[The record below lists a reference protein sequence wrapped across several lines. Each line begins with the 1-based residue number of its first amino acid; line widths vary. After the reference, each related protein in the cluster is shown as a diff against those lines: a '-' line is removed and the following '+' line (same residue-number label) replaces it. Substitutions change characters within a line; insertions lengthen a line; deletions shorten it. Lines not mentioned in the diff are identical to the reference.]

1 MAWVQGGPVVLAT
14 GPVVLVVDPLAW
26 AGIELAH
33 PGNCTVRVN
42 DPTAHVQSEKVMLE
56 AAVVGSGGLL
66 IVEDVA
72 PDTRWSDLSVFER
85 CVQAAASVLRRQAMS

>member
-1 MAWVQGGPVVLAT
+1 MPFTQRSRDFAMGHGGALA
-14 GPVVLVVDPLAW
+14 GRDRSLRDADGML
-26 AGIELAH
+26 IEQFGLTD
-33 PGNCTVRVN
+33 NL
-42 DPTAHVQSEKVMLE
+42 MLE

-85 CVQAAASVLRRQAMS
+85 CAKAAASVLRRQAMS